1 MPAGLILL
9 TLECVNDAQK
19 LAHEIQSP
27 LTSLEVQLRAL
38 IEESTAS
45 TAIKNCLHEVEAL
58 KSLVARF
65 LELDMPVAL
74 REPWP
79 LSTVLAR
86 IERRFR
92 PIAEARH
99 IRLQIDPAEADARGD
114 PLATE
119 RILANLVDNAIKFSL
134 EDSFVRVQVQHR
146 DGHLYIEVSD
156 DGPGIPSEARERV
169 FEPFFRLDREAPGA
183 GLGLAISKRLAEAQN
198 GSLRLDAAR
207 DVGACFLLTLKSP

>member
-38 IEESTAS
+38 IEESPAS

-58 KSLVARF
+58 ESLVARF
-65 LELDMPVAL
+65 LELDMPVAP

-86 IERRFR
+86 IENRFR

-99 IRLQIDPAEADARGD
+99 LRLEIDSAEADARGD

-119 RILANLVDNAIKFSL
+119 RILSNLVDNAIKFSRKHG
-134 EDSFVRVQVQHR
+134 FVRVHVQHR
-146 DGHLYIEVSD
+146 DGHLLIEVSD
-156 DGPGIPSEARERV
+156 DGPAFLAR
-169 FEPFFRLDREAPGA
+169 PASASSSLFFASTVRRRAPGS
-183 GLGLAISKRLAEAQN
+183 GSRSRN
-198 GSLRLDAAR
+198 GSPRHRMAAC
-207 DVGACFLLTLKSP
+207 DSMQHGTSAHASF